1 MKIADSVLRTTPAKT
16 PEPSGWW
23 ARPCGGLEVLRLAV
37 PLIVSTASW
46 QVMNFTDR
54 MFLLW
59 HSEKSMAA
67 AMPAGMVHFALIC
80 FPLGVATYVNTF
92 VAQYHGAGHPHRIGP
107 AVWQGARVG
116 LYCIPIFL
124 AMIPLAPW
132 FFRLAGHGDEL
143 VQLEAVYFQTATFG
157 AGAEIIAAA
166 MAAFF
171 TGRGKTRVVMVVDLL
186 AAAMNVVLDYGWIF
200 GHFGLPALG
209 IEGAAWATVVSLW
222 FRVFAYGGLMSLP
235 NNRTRY
241 AIWRGRVYNGQLFQ
255 RLLRYGGPSGLQMLV
270 EVAGFTLFLL
280 LVGNLGENALAASTL
295 AFNVNGLAF
304 MPLLGLGIAVSTL
317 VGQQLG
323 RNAPAMAARATW
335 TSLWI
340 AMTYMGAMSLVY
352 VAMPDLLLMGHAA
365 GASPTEFDA
374 LRDTTVVL
382 LRFVAAYCLFDAL
395 NIIFCSALKG
405 AGDTRFILIM
415 SLLLTPAP
423 VLAAAAGIHFAGL
436 GLMWCWTVITLW
448 ICALGVIY
456 GARFLH
462 GRWRHIRVIEPELI
476 SV

>member
-1 MKIADSVLRTTPAKT
+1 MKITDSVIRTTPTKS
-16 PEPSGWW
+16 PEPTGWW

-80 FPLGVATYVNTF
+80 FPLGIASYVNTF

-132 FFRLAGHGDEL
+132 FFRLAGHDTEL
-143 VQLEAVYFQTATFG
+143 VQLETVYFQTATFG

-235 NNRTRY
+235 RFRTRY
-241 AIWRGRVYNGQLFQ
+241 AIWSGRAYNGTLFQ

-280 LVGNLGENALAASTL
+280 LVGNLGADALAASTL

-323 RNAPAMAARATW
+323 RNSPAMAARATW

-340 AMTYMGAMSLVY
+340 AMTYMGTMALVY
-352 VAMPDLLLMGHAA
+352 VTLPDLLLMGHAA
-365 GASPTEFDA
+365 GASPAEFAA

-395 NIIFCSALKG
+395 NVVFCSALKG

-423 VLAAAAGIHFAGL
+423 ILAAAVGIHFAGL
-436 GLMWCWTVITLW
+436 GLLWCWTVITLW
-448 ICALGVIY
+448 VCALGIIY

-476 SV
+476 SG